1 MWALDDSITYGT
13 KLLALI
19 NSLGV
24 DSSEETEE

>member
-24 DSSEETEE
+24 EPDAPAEE